1 MIVLD
6 KVSNESII
14 IVVGLACCGFTIFDW
29 NDIMNL
35 FLITAMYGL
44 YVFHYT
50 HTCASIDEA
59 LAFANT
65 QDYFASSITVC
76 ES

>member
-35 FLITAMYGL
+35 FLITIIFGAHVFN
-44 YVFHYT
+44 YVLS
-50 HTCASIDEA
+50 ASCFDEA
-59 LAFANT
+59 IWQANN
-65 QDYFASSITVC
+65 DNLMADSITVC
-76 ES
+76 EA